1 MKRANIGMKKKKILQ
16 VNKSYYPTIGGIEM
30 TVQQIAEGL
39 NEQTEMR
46 VLVCSEN
53 KRLVT
58 EVINGVKITRIPSIF
73 KWGNLP
79 IPLGLNR
86 ALRDL
91 SKEQDVIH
99 LHMPFPFGDLACLLS
114 GYKGKIVLWWHSD
127 VVRQKKMMLFYKPI
141 MFKMLKRADVIVV
154 ATEGHIN
161 GSAYLQP
168 FREKCVIIPFG
179 VNKRIE
185 LAADDYIANRKWET
199 RGDKVRFLFVGRLVY
214 YKGCKV
220 LLKAF
225 SHVKKAELVLVG
237 TGVMEDDLR
246 HLAKELEIEDKVYFM
261 GEVIEE
267 ELFRQY
273 AQCDVFVLPSIAKS
287 EAFGLVQ
294 IEAMA
299 FGKPVIN
306 TKLASGVPYV
316 SLDKV
321 TGLTVEPGDA
331 EGLSKAMQWMAE
343 HEEERL
349 AMGDAARKR
358 MKEEYCLEK
367 MLEQIYKVYVS

>member
-1 MKRANIGMKKKKILQ
+1 MKRVGIGMEKKKILQ
-16 VNKSYYPTIGGIEM
+16 VNKSYYPTIGGIEK

-39 NEQTEMR
+39 NGQTEMS

-53 KRLVT
+53 RRLVEET
-58 EVINGVKITRIPSIF
+58 INGVRITRVPSIF

-79 IPLGLNR
+79 IPLGFNS
-86 ALRDL
+86 ALCRL

-127 VVRQKKMMLFYKPI
+127 VVRQKKMMFFYKPI
-141 MFKMLKRADVIVV
+141 MLKMLRRADVIVA

-179 VNKRIE
+179 VNKKIE
-185 LAADDYIANRKWET
+185 LAADDYIANRKWESKK
-199 RGDKVRFLFVGRLVY
+199 GKVRFLFVGRLVY

-220 LLKAF
+220 LLEAF
-225 SHVKKAELVLVG
+225 AHVKRSELVLVG
-237 TGVMEDDLR
+237 SGVMEDDLR
-246 HLAKELEIEDKVYFM
+246 HLAKELEIEDNVCFM
-261 GEVIEE
+261 GEISEK
-267 ELFRQY
+267 ELIRQY
-273 AQCDVFVLPSIAKS
+273 AQCDVFVLPSVAKS

-306 TKLASGVPYV
+306 TKLPSGVPYV
-316 SLDKV
+316 SIDKV
-321 TGLTVEPGDA
+321 TGLTVEPEDT

-343 HEEERL
+343 HEEERH
-349 AMGDAARKR
+349 AMGEAARER
-358 MKEEYCLEK
+358 MKKEYCLEK
-367 MLEQIYKVYVS
+367 MLERVYNVYVS